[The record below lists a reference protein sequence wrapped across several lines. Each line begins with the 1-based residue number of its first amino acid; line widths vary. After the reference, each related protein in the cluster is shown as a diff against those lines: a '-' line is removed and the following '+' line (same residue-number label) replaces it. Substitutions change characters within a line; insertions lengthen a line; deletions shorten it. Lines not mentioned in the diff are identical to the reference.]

1 MTASSGSPGSV
12 GRQAWQTDP
21 ALRPLFLMGPT
32 ASGKTGLAVELV
44 RRGVGAII
52 SVDSAQVYRG
62 LDVGTAKP
70 DAATLAEAPHRLLDI
85 RDPAEGYSA
94 AEFRRDA
101 LAAMDEVAAAGQRPL
116 LVGGTMLYFRALL
129 HGLDPLPPGDPE
141 VRQRLEAEAAEQGWG
156 ALHARLAAADPES
169 GRRIHPNDPQRIQR
183 ALEILETTGRP
194 PSAWYAE
201 NAAEPLP
208 VTPIKIAVAPGER
221 SELHRRIEARFHAML
236 EAGLEEEVAA
246 LRSRGNLGPE
256 HPVLR
261 MVGYRQVL
269 AYLEGEVDHSTMVE
283 QGVAATRQLA
293 RRQLTWLRRE
303 PDVHW
308 LDPEAGDA
316 VERALKWMAAD
327 ATP

>member
-1 MTASSGSPGSV
+1 MTASSGSPAPA

-21 ALRPLFLMGPT
+21 ALRPVFLMGPT

-62 LDVGTAKP
+62 LDIGTAKP

-85 RDPAEGYSA
+85 RDPAQGYSA
-94 AEFRRDA
+94 AEFRAEA
-101 LAAMDEVAAAGQRPL
+101 LAAMDELAAAGRRPL

-129 HGLDPLPPGDPE
+129 HGLDPLPPADAA
-141 VRQRLEAEAAEQGWG
+141 VRQRLEAEAAEQGWA
-156 ALHARLAAADPES
+156 ALHQRLAAADPES
-169 GRRIHPNDPQRIQR
+169 GQRIHPNDPQRIQR
-183 ALEILETTGRP
+183 ALEILETTGRA

-208 VTPIKIAVAPGER
+208 VEPVKIAVAPAER
-221 SELHRRIEARFHAML
+221 AELHRRIEARFHAML
-236 EAGLEEEVAA
+236 EQGLVEEVAA
-246 LRSRGNLGPE
+246 LRARSDLERGS
-256 HPVLR
+256 PVLR

-269 AYLEGEVDHSTMVE
+269 AYLEGEVDYATMVE
-283 QGVAATRQLA
+283 QGIAATRQLA

-303 PDVHW
+303 SGVYW
-308 LDPEAGDA
+308 LDPAAGEG
-316 VERALKWMAAD
+316 VERTLKWLGIGAI
-327 ATP
+327 T

>member
-1 MTASSGSPGSV
+1 
-12 GRQAWQTDP
+12 
-21 ALRPLFLMGPT
+21 MGPT

-44 RRGVGAII
+44 QRGAGAII

-70 DAATLAEAPHRLLDI
+70 DAATLAEAPHRLLDL

-129 HGLDPLPPGDPE
+129 HGLDPLPPADPE

-156 ALHARLAAADPES
+156 ALHARLAAADPAS

-183 ALEILETTGRP
+183 ALEILEATGRP
-194 PSAWYAE
+194 PSAWYAD

-208 VTPIKIAVAPGER
+208 VSPVKIAVAPGER
-221 SELHRRIEARFHAML
+221 AELHRRIEARFRAML
-236 EAGLEEEVAA
+236 EQGLVEEVAA
-246 LRSRGNLGPE
+246 LRARGDLGRD
-256 HPVLR
+256 HPVMR
-261 MVGYRQVL
+261 MVGYRQIL

-308 LDPEAGDA
+308 LDPEDRDA
-316 VERALKWMAAD
+316 VDRVLKWLAID

>member
-1 MTASSGSPGSV
+1 MTASSGSSGSA

-44 RRGVGAII
+44 RRGAGAII

-129 HGLDPLPPGDPE
+129 HGLDPLPPADPA
-141 VRQRLEAEAAEQGWG
+141 VRQRLEAEAVEQGWG

-183 ALEILETTGRP
+183 ALEILETTGRA

-208 VTPIKIAVAPGER
+208 VEPVKIAVAPGER
-221 SELHRRIEARFHAML
+221 AELHRRIEARFHAML

-246 LRSRGNLGPE
+246 LRAREDLTRD

-269 AYLEGEVDHSTMVE
+269 AYLEGEVDRTAMVE
-283 QGVAATRQLA
+283 QGIAATRQLA
-293 RRQLTWLRRE
+293 RRQLTWLRKE
-303 PDVHW
+303 SGVHW
-308 LDPEAGDA
+308 LDPRTAGA
-316 VERALKWMAAD
+316 VAQTLKWLEVD
-327 ATP
+327 AIP